1 MGCRQLA
8 SCIGISLQLIAF
20 TCQPASALEWAL
32 EAPLPEASKS
42 LQWEEDASDS
52 LTEINN
58 STLSW
63 QLIEEGDEDVAT
75 NNQENS
81 TQSETDL
88 IFNRSHG
95 PARSLGWGLRW
106 GSEIYPGFGTMAFRR
121 AEGQLANLTLSGTPR
136 PPHFAPEQCNTY
148 EKITKSCGDGLMH
161 DSFTIWNGAGFS
173 FDISWTLHSLSG
185 GTVSIAG
192 RTQGTTFGQGQSLG
206 FRWATNLSPTTG
218 LEFGGDQLV
227 HLDDTTDLGR
237 SLYLN
242 ISQLVP
248 LGSHKGAPL
257 LNFTVG
263 LGSDALA
270 FNPNMAIGTMR
281 MPVVGPE
288 PYLPSGLNGIFP
300 YPKYKW
306 AGISSPLVCLQKSY
320 STPSAEQLR
329 SSGCNRDVLIGPLFG
344 IGFAPAHWIG
354 FSFSYRN
361 VFNVTMSLKPWKNIP
376 FFLNV
381 EVTDLFLEVNPLMQG
396 FYKYSVCTGGNEGRC
411 APRLGLGISFAF

>member
-1 MGCRQLA
+1 MSCRKLG
-8 SCIGISLQLIAF
+8 SCIAVSLQLISY
-20 TCQPASALEWAL
+20 TSQPASALEWIL
-32 EAPLPEASKS
+32 EAPALENFKAI
-42 LQWEEDASDS
+42 QWEND
-52 LTEINN
+52 TINKPN
-58 STLSW
+58 ENKDSTLSW
-63 QLIEEGDEDVAT
+63 QIVEPGDEEIAT
-75 NNQENS
+75 NTNDIDSQA
-81 TQSETDL
+81 ETEIL
-88 IFNRSHG
+88 FKKSHG
-95 PARSLGWGLRW
+95 PARSIGWGLRW
-106 GSEIYPGFGTMAFRR
+106 GNEIYPGFGTMAFRR
-121 AEGQLANLTLSGTPR
+121 PEGQLASLALSGTPR
-136 PPHFAPEQCNTY
+136 PPHFAPEQCNSY
-148 EKITKSCGDGLMH
+148 EKITKTCGDGLIH
-161 DSFTIWNGAGFS
+161 NSFTIWNGAGFS

-185 GTVSIAG
+185 GDVSIAG
-192 RTQGTTFGQGQSLG
+192 RTQGTKFGQGQSLG
-206 FRWATNLSPTTG
+206 FRWATNLTPTTG

-248 LGSHKGAPL
+248 LGSHKGAPI

-263 LGSDALA
+263 LGTDALA

-306 AGISSPLVCLQKSY
+306 AGISSPLVCLEKSY
-320 STPSAEQLR
+320 HTSSPEQLR

-354 FSFSYRN
+354 LSFSYRN
-361 VFNVTMSLKPWKNIP
+361 VFNATMSLKPWKNIP

-381 EVTDLFLEVNPLMQG
+381 EVTDLFLEVNPLIQG